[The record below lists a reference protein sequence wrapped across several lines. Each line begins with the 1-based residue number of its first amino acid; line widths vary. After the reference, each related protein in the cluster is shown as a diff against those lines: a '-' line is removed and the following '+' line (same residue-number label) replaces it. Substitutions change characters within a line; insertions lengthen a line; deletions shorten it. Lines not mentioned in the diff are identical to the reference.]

1 MGVFLLFN
9 VKLVVSIF
17 TSRGQEE
24 KLNSRDE
31 DTLADCRCVF
41 FFQSQFQLQE
51 QKYCNKRKKQNKN

>member
-41 FFQSQFQLQE
+41 FFNHNFNYKS
-51 QKYCNKRKKQNKN
+51 KNTVINVKNKTKI